1 MTAFA
6 SPRHAALWEQVSAR
20 TDGQD
25 LAHDADHVL
34 RVYAWAIHIAQA
46 EGAPV
51 DLSGAAA
58 LVHDLVNIPKESRDR
73 PLGGE
78 LSSVAGRELL
88 EVAGYRADE
97 VAVCVEAVR
106 TSSWSRGLAPSG
118 PVGRVLQD
126 ADRLD
131 AIGAIGAARN
141 FACAQAMAQR
151 GSPGRFYDPQDPFGE
166 AERPLDDVRNAL
178 DHWPRKLFRLR
189 AGFHTPTAQAE
200 ADRRHGFLEAFWSE
214 LRREL
219 AGAPPP
225 VVGQSGQA

>member
-6 SPRHAALWEQVSAR
+6 APRHTALWERVSAR
-20 TDGQD
+20 TDTQD

-34 RVYAWAIHIAQA
+34 RVYAWAVHIARA
-46 EGAPV
+46 EAAPV
-51 DLSGAAA
+51 DLCGAAA

-78 LSSVAGRELL
+78 LSAVAGREVLEEAGYAPA
-88 EVAGYRADE
+88 EVAA
-97 VAVCVEAVR
+97 CVEAVR

-118 PVGRVLQD
+118 PVGLVLQD

-141 FACAQAMAQR
+141 FACAQAMATR
-151 GSPGRFYDPQDPFGE
+151 GSPGRFYDPADPFGE
-166 AERPLDDVRNAL
+166 AGRPLDDVRNAL

-200 ADRRHGFLEAFWSE
+200 AERRQQFLEAFWEE
-214 LRREL
+214 LRLEL

-225 VVGQSGQA
+225 LTPQSGQA